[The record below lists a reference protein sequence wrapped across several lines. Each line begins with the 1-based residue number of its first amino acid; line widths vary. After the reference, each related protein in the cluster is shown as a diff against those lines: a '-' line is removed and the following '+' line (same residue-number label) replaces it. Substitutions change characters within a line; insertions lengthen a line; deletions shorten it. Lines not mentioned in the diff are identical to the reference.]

1 MGKIRRSWELVKAS
15 WAVLRADKELA
26 LFPIVSAVL
35 VAIAI
40 AIIAGGFTIVT
51 GDGAREIADRFDDN
65 SNRSWTIGDIVTLF
79 IIYFV
84 TVLIATFFN
93 AALIGATLKRLRGG
107 DPTFRDGL
115 KLASGRLGSIVGY
128 AAIAAT
134 VGVVI
139 QLIRSRSNALG
150 DIAGGVLNVAWGV
163 ATFLV
168 VPVLVAEDVGPA
180 DAIRRSGSLLKKTW
194 GEQIAGNVSLGLIS
208 FVAMLVVGL
217 VGALLIWL
225 AAATGSTIAVGG
237 AVTLLIIAIAVIAVI
252 FSALNAIYKA
262 AVYEYAAD
270 GIAANAFGQDALA
283 NAFVPKKSK

>member
-1 MGKIRRSWELVKAS
+1 MGKIRRSWELVNAS
-15 WAVLRADKELA
+15 WAVLKADKELA
-26 LFPIVSAVL
+26 LFPVVSAVL

-115 KLASGRLGSIVGY
+115 KVASGRLGSIVGY

-194 GEQIAGNVSLGLIS
+194 GEQIAGNFSLGLIG
-208 FVAMLVVGL
+208 FLATLVVAL
-217 VGALLIWL
+217 IGALLIAL
-225 AAATGSTIAVGG
+225 AAATGSTIVIGG

-270 GIAANAFGQDALA
+270 GIAASAFGQDALA

>member
-15 WAVLRADKELA
+15 WRVLKADKELA
-26 LFPIVSAVL
+26 LFPVVSAIC

-40 AIIAGGFTIVT
+40 AIIGGGFALVT
-51 GDGAREIADRFDDN
+51 GDGAQEIADRFDDT
-65 SNRSWTIGDIVTLF
+65 SNRSWTIGDVVTLF

-115 KLASGRLGSIVGY
+115 HLATARIGSILGY
-128 AAIAAT
+128 SAIAAT
-134 VGVVI
+134 VGVII
-139 QLIRSRSNALG
+139 QLIRSKSNTAG
-150 DIAGGVLNVAWGV
+150 DIGAGLLGAAWGV

-168 VPVLVAEDVGPA
+168 VPVLVAEDVGPT
-180 DAIRRSGSLLKKTW
+180 DALRRSGSLLKKTW
-194 GEQIAGNVSLGLIS
+194 GEQIGGNVSLGLIS
-208 FVAMLVVGL
+208 FLAMLVVGL

-225 AAATGSTIAVGG
+225 AAALGSSIAIGG
-237 AVTLLIIAIAVIAVI
+237 AITLLIIAIAVIAVI

-270 GIAANAFGQDALA
+270 GVAASAFGQDALS
-283 NAFVPKKSK
+283 NAFVAKK

>member
-15 WAVLRADKELA
+15 WTVLKTDKELA
-26 LFPIVSAVL
+26 LFPIVSAMF

-40 AIIAGGFTIVT
+40 AIIAGGFMLVT
-51 GDGAREIADRFDDN
+51 GDGAREIADRFDES
-65 SNRSWTIGDIVTLF
+65 SNQSWTIGDIVTLF
-79 IIYFV
+79 LIYFV

-93 AALIGATLKRLRGG
+93 AALIGATLKRLRGE

-115 KLASGRLGSIVGY
+115 RLAMGRIGSILGY
-128 AAIAAT
+128 SAIAAT
-134 VGVVI
+134 VGVIV
-139 QLIRSRSNALG
+139 QVIRSKSNTAG
-150 DIAGGVLNVAWGV
+150 DIGAGLLGAAWGV

-194 GEQIAGNVSLGLIS
+194 GEQIGGNVSLGLIS
-208 FVAMLVVGL
+208 FLAVLAVGL
-217 VGALLIWL
+217 VGALLIGL
-225 AAATGSTIAVGG
+225 AAALDSTVAIGG
-237 AVTLLIIAIAVIAVI
+237 AITLLVIAIAIVAVI

-270 GIAANAFGQDALA
+270 GLTAGAFGQDALSH
-283 NAFVPKKSK
+283 AFVPKKK

>member
-1 MGKIRRSWELVKAS
+1 MDKIRRSWALVKAS
-15 WAVLRADKELA
+15 WTVLKADKELA
-26 LFPIVSAVL
+26 LFPIVSAIF

-40 AIIAGGFTIVT
+40 AIIAGGFMLVT
-51 GDGAREIADRFDDN
+51 GDGAREIADRFDES

-79 IIYFV
+79 LIYFV
-84 TVLIATFFN
+84 TVMIATFFN
-93 AALIGATLKRLRGG
+93 AALIGATLKRLRGE

-115 KLASGRLGSIVGY
+115 RLASGRIGAILGYS
-128 AAIAAT
+128 AIAAT
-134 VGVVI
+134 VGVILQV
-139 QLIRSRSNALG
+139 IRSKSNTAG
-150 DIAGGVLNVAWGV
+150 DIGAGLLGAAWGV

-194 GEQIAGNVSLGLIS
+194 GEQFAGNVSLGLIS
-208 FVAMLVVGL
+208 FVAMAAVAL

-225 AAATGSTIAVGG
+225 AAALGSSIAIGG
-237 AVTLLIIAIAVIAVI
+237 AITLLVIAIAVIAVI

-270 GIAANAFGQDALA
+270 GLTAAAFGQDALSH
-283 NAFVPKKSK
+283 AFVPKKK